1 MTKETEAI
9 RLAAS
14 ALSYGWIGHVEER
27 SEIVSDG
34 LRFYSG
40 ALQRLRRIVGHDDPI
55 SQRSET
61 LATMELLTLY
71 ESRLLAGLLHSS
83 GIETILRLRGPQ
95 MHIAGFD
102 WQMFSFYR
110 TVGILKALVT
120 RKATFLSQKDW
131 IHIPWTL
138 QPKNT
143 FHQFLDLAAEVPA
156 LLERA
161 DSLPASIDT
170 ALVSSEILDL
180 LHQSA
185 DLIRRLKVWERSS
198 GIRLPFG
205 PPQHLPPAS
214 YNQARLEPL
223 KHCYP
228 SKSPQTLGTPF
239 DPLQCTRLML
249 FYWAITLTLY
259 TTIFENP
266 VLSSLWVDFCS
277 RNAWQSFGPAI
288 AIFSLKV
295 AIRWYRCLELLERLT
310 FNGGVT

>member
-1 MTKETEAI
+1 M
-9 RLAAS
+9 
-14 ALSYGWIGHVEER
+14 
-27 SEIVSDG
+27 
-34 LRFYSG
+34 
-40 ALQRLRRIVGHDDPI
+40 
-55 SQRSET
+55 
-61 LATMELLTLY
+61 
-71 ESRLLAGLLHSS
+71 
-83 GIETILRLRGPQ
+83 
-95 MHIAGFD
+95 
-102 WQMFSFYR
+102 
-110 TVGILKALVT
+110 VT

-266 VLSSLWVDFCS
+266 VLSRYLPTLPHYHSRSGPRFGNENMAFNFHSVNEDPLLHVFTRADATQLADKISLWVDFCS

-295 AIRWYRCLELLERLT
+295 AIRWYRYDQSINLASCPRKKRGYRHQPQLDRCLELLERLT